1 MQMQSLRTTFKVL
14 RFVARH
20 RFDTTFPSSMSLRVP
35 EDETE
40 LNGLSNEPSGLTP
53 EQDELRLHGL
63 RILAR
68 IIARRLLADPG
79 SFGDRSGT
87 SRAFPTRRGSSTEPK
102 ESVE

>member
-1 MQMQSLRTTFKVL
+1 
-14 RFVARH
+14 
-20 RFDTTFPSSMSLRVP
+20 MSPRAP

-40 LNGLSNEPSGLTP
+40 LGGLADETSGLTP

-79 SFGDRSGT
+79 SFEERSET
-87 SRAFPTRRGSSTEPK
+87 SRASTANCGSTTEGK
-102 ESVE
+102 ESIG